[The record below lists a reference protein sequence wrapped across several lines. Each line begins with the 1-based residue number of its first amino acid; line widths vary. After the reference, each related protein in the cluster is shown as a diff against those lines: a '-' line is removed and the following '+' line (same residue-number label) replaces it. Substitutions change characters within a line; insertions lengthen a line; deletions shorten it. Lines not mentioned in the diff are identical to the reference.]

1 MSQCTRDVER
11 EKAISKYFFHFRAY
25 STKLNRNNPFATLVT
40 VCQNWVRHCPDA
52 DVQLQHVQMDYLRG
66 IAMQDTN
73 NPVLATY
80 GIKALREYADNSHE
94 FKDYLRA
101 LFYAH
106 HKRCGAENFSY
117 DYETASEMKTGLFSS
132 DMRLIGEGFQRYL
145 VTSVIWSGL
154 LMNIDMKEFIEMVLT
169 CK

>member
-1 MSQCTRDVER
+1 M
-11 EKAISKYFFHFRAY
+11 
-25 STKLNRNNPFATLVT
+25 T

-101 LFYAH
+101 LFHAH
-106 HKRCGAENFSY
+106 HKRCGAEDSSSSRLPILKQIGNEFQLRLR
-117 DYETASEMKTGLFSS
+117 DGLRNENRIVFFRHAVNRRRVSAIS
-132 DMRLIGEGFQRYL
+132 GHERYMEW
-145 VTSVIWSGL
+145 IA
-154 LMNIDMKEFIEMVLT
+154 NEY
-169 CK
+169 